1 MADNGTE
8 SARMLVVSRDPSALQ
23 QLLSIGKTNSWRL
36 QTAESGW
43 EALEWVQSEV
53 HPELLLLD
61 LARGDA
67 DGIRTLRWLRRVR
80 PDIPI
85 ILLSYSDDVEQ
96 KQEATRLGAQDY
108 LVRPLHPRQ
117 LETAIRRHLNQHN
130 QQIEVAVMDESIEQ
144 ISDDTFFV
152 SASPAMRKLRA
163 QAELLAQVN
172 VPVLIVGESG
182 SGKGVVARL
191 IHKLSVRSD
200 FQFVKLNCVALP
212 GELLESELFGYE
224 RGAFTG
230 ALRSKPGKLE
240 LCEKGTILLDEIS
253 EMPTSLQAK
262 LLHVLQ
268 DGQFFRLGGESP
280 LDVDVRILAST
291 HINLEHALAAG
302 KLREDLYY
310 RMSAFTVHV
319 PPLRQRTDEIPLLL
333 GHFMRQLAKH
343 YGLPPRTVSPA
354 VLDVCQHY
362 SWPGNLRE
370 LENFVKRCL
379 VIGDE
384 GAALEELERKAEPLN
399 GNGELV
405 GAKKAVAS
413 AEPEERASSLKSLVQ
428 VAKGAAERNAITAA
442 LEETRWNRKAAARL
456 LKVSYR
462 TLLYK
467 IEQYHMSPPAYVS
480 PFQPGNGVKGN
491 GHVR

>member
-23 QLLSIGKTNSWRL
+23 QLLSIGKANSWRL

-53 HPELLLLD
+53 RPDLLLLD

-67 DGIRTLRWLRRVR
+67 DGMRTLQWLRRVR

-85 ILLSYSDDVEQ
+85 ILLSYSDDAEQ

-108 LVRPLHPRQ
+108 LVRPLHQRQ
-117 LETAIRRHLNQHN
+117 LETVIRRHLNHRD
-130 QQIEVAVMDESIEQ
+130 QQPEVAVVGEDIEQ

-152 SASPAMRKLRA
+152 SASPVMRKLRA

-200 FQFVKLNCVALP
+200 FQFLKLNCAALP

-230 ALRSKPGKLE
+230 ALRTKAGKLE

-253 EMPTSLQAK
+253 EMPTSLQVK
-262 LLHVLQ
+262 L
-268 DGQFFRLGGESP
+268 
-280 LDVDVRILAST
+280 
-291 HINLEHALAAG
+291 
-302 KLREDLYY
+302 
-310 RMSAFTVHV
+310 
-319 PPLRQRTDEIPLLL
+319 
-333 GHFMRQLAKH
+333 
-343 YGLPPRTVSPA
+343 
-354 VLDVCQHY
+354 
-362 SWPGNLRE
+362 
-370 LENFVKRCL
+370 
-379 VIGDE
+379 
-384 GAALEELERKAEPLN
+384 
-399 GNGELV
+399 
-405 GAKKAVAS
+405 
-413 AEPEERASSLKSLVQ
+413 
-428 VAKGAAERNAITAA
+428 
-442 LEETRWNRKAAARL
+442 
-456 LKVSYR
+456 
-462 TLLYK
+462 
-467 IEQYHMSPPAYVS
+467 
-480 PFQPGNGVKGN
+480 
-491 GHVR
+491 